1 MAGMN
6 TDKPGTIVTVTMIDP
21 KVLKTVEAVKAE
33 TAAILARLDAEPPK
47 PMDGPTYW
55 PRGYFP

>member
-6 TDKPGTIVTVTMIDP
+6 TDKPETIVTVTIIDP

>member
-1 MAGMN
+1 MN
-6 TDKPGTIVTVTMIDP
+6 TEKPGTIVTVTMIDP

-33 TAAILARLDAEPPK
+33 TAAILARLDAEPPR
-47 PMDGPTYW
+47 PTDAPTYW